1 MATELEDLRDALLR
15 VIESSPAGRRRIAEV
30 LESSVV
36 PGLFETWMQP
46 QKGENWAALQTSS
59 LKQLRRYDP
68 GVLAELQA
76 VAAEQDSAPRQTGTA
91 SGVTAAGSRSIAAG
105 GDIGVAITGDSVT
118 HVAGD
123 HLDFRDA
130 TFHDQVIGVQHVRNT
145 YESRSGVPQPVVED
159 WPSAKDVEPLAHGV
173 RPTRRV
179 QGLPL
184 LPPYVRRD
192 ADGAV
197 RAAVEQAGAD
207 GGLVV
212 VLGEPFAGKTRTALD
227 AVAEVHPDTRVFAPA
242 RGEDLRTLPAV
253 LRGRPDS
260 FVLWLDDLD
269 THLGDGL
276 EPRLLAQLTG
286 QGVMV
291 LATLR
296 EDAYDEC
303 RNTPRGRVLDLA
315 HMVELPRGWSE
326 AERERAG
333 RASDVRLAGAARRS
347 GAEGIAAYLSVGP
360 LLWEEWR
367 RARRADRHPR
377 GHALVRAAIDLARC
391 GLQGPVSLDLLVE
404 VHEVYDGV
412 AGMER
417 ESVDEALLWAVEKRH
432 GALRM
437 LRRSGARMWEAAP
450 YLVETVA
457 QDTSYPAVDVPVWRC
472 ALEAARGDAAYDFEV
487 VARRAGEAFRSAADA
502 GDSQAMFDL
511 GRLREDLGKDA
522 EAEEWFR
529 RAAEAGHTEAAGR
542 LGRLFVQR
550 GETKDAEPFLEV
562 AAEAG
567 DAGAATLLGK
577 VLLERAGEWLRT
589 GAAGH
594 DQEAYHLLGDLAF
607 GSGDDDGAW
616 DHYVS
621 AAMAGR
627 AEVAISFARWHMLHN
642 EGETARVWLQRAA
655 DAGNESAT
663 EALNLAWD
671 TPDTLANAESYFED
685 TDGYPLDVA
694 HHGVVLEKQGRLDEA
709 RARYEEAHA
718 SGDSYGAYRLAV
730 LLEAQAKS
738 DEARTWYRKAA
749 DMGHP
754 AAKKVLDG
762 NPDTVK
768 E

>member
-1 MATELEDLRDALLR
+1 MTTELEDLRDALLR
-15 VIESSPAGRRRIAEV
+15 VIESSPAGRQRVTEV
-30 LESSVV
+30 MARSLV

-46 QKGENWAALQTSS
+46 QKGGNWAALQTSS
-59 LKQLRRYDP
+59 LEQLRRYDQ
-68 GVLAELQA
+68 GVFADLQA
-76 VAAEQDSAPRQTGTA
+76 VAAEQDSVPRQTGTA
-91 SGVTAAGSRSIAAG
+91 SGVAAGGSRSIAAG
-105 GDIGVAITGDSVT
+105 GDIGVAITGDFAT

-123 HLDFRDA
+123 HIDFRDA

-145 YESRSGVPQPVVED
+145 YENRSGVPHPVVED

-184 LPPYVRRD
+184 LPPYVWRD

-197 RAAVEQAGAD
+197 RAAVEQAGAG

-212 VLGEPFAGKTRTALD
+212 VLGEPFAGKTRTALET
-227 AVAEVHPDTRVFAPA
+227 VAEVLPGARVFAPA
-242 RGEDLRTLPAV
+242 RGEDLRALPAV

-286 QGVMV
+286 QGVAV

-296 EDAYDEC
+296 EDAYDDC

-315 HMVELPRGWSE
+315 HMVELPREWSE

-333 RASDVRLAGAARRS
+333 TTGDARMTEAARCS

-360 LLWEEWR
+360 LLWEEWQ

-391 GLQGPVSLDLLVE
+391 GLQGPVSLDLLVT
-404 VHEVYDGV
+404 VHEAYDGV

-417 ESVDEALLWAVEKRH
+417 ESVDDALLWAAEKRH

-450 YLVETVA
+450 YLVETAA
-457 QDTSYPAVDVPVWRC
+457 QDASCPAVDASVWRW

-487 VARRAGEAFRSAADA
+487 VARRAGEVFRSAADA
-502 GDSQAMFDL
+502 GDSRAMFDL
-511 GRLREDLGKDA
+511 GLLAESLGRDG
-522 EAEEWFR
+522 ETEGWFW
-529 RAAEAGHTEAAGR
+529 RAAEAGQTEAAGR
-542 LGRLFVQR
+542 LGRLFVER
-550 GETKDAEPFLEV
+550 GEAKDAEPFLEA

-567 DAGAATLLGK
+567 DAGAAALLGK
-577 VLLERAGEWLRT
+577 VLLERAGQWLRA

-594 DQEAYHLLGDLAF
+594 DLEAHHLLGDLYFA
-607 GSGDDDGAW
+607 GGDDDGAW
-616 DHYVS
+616 DQYV
-621 AAMAGR
+621 AAATAGR
-627 AEVAISFARWHMLHN
+627 AEVAISFARWHMVHN
-642 EGETARVWLQRAA
+642 ERETAKVWLQRAA
-655 DAGNESAT
+655 DAGSES
-663 EALNLAWD
+663 
-671 TPDTLANAESYFED
+671 
-685 TDGYPLDVA
+685 G
-694 HHGVVLEKQGRLDEA
+694 GRSVEA
-709 RARYEEAHA
+709 RL
-718 SGDSYGAYRLAV
+718 G
-730 LLEAQAKS
+730 QA
-738 DEARTWYRKAA
+738 
-749 DMGHP
+749 
-754 AAKKVLDG
+754 
-762 NPDTVK
+762 
-768 E
+768 

>member
-1 MATELEDLRDALLR
+1 MAMELEDLRDALLR
-15 VIESSPAGRRRIAEV
+15 VIESSPAGRQRLTDVMERSVLPGLLDIWMRPREGEV
-30 LESSVV
+30 L
-36 PGLFETWMQP
+36 
-46 QKGENWAALQTSS
+46 ADRQTRT
-59 LKQLRRYDP
+59 LRRLGRYDP
-68 GVLAELQA
+68 QVFSDILA
-76 VAAEQDSAPRQTGTA
+76 VATEHDSASRQTGTGAA
-91 SGVTAAGSRSIAAG
+91 SGVTAGGSRSIAAG
-105 GDIGVAITGDSVT
+105 GDIGVAVT
-118 HVAGD
+118 GD

-145 YESRSGVPQPVVED
+145 FESRSGGPQLVVED
-159 WPSAKDVEPLAHGV
+159 WPSAKDVEPFAHGV
-173 RPTRRV
+173 RLTSRV

-212 VLGEPFAGKTRTALD
+212 VLGEPFAGKTRTALE
-227 AVAEVHPDTRVFAPA
+227 AVAEVLPDARVFAPA
-242 RGEDLRTLPAV
+242 RGEELRALPAV

-286 QGVMV
+286 QGAVV

-315 HMVELPRGWSE
+315 HMVDLPREWNE
-326 AERERAG
+326 DERERAG
-333 RASDVRLAGAARRS
+333 TTGDARLTEAARRS
-347 GAEGIAAYLSVGP
+347 GTEGVAAYLSVGP
-360 LLWEEWR
+360 LLWEEWQ

-391 GLQGPVSLDLLVE
+391 GLHGSISQDLLVK
-404 VHEVYDGV
+404 VHEAYYVV
-412 AGMER
+412 SGMER
-417 ESVDEALLWAVEKRH
+417 ESVDEALGWAAEKRH

-450 YLVETVA
+450 YLVETAA
-457 QDTSYPAVDVPVWRC
+457 QDAGYPAVDASVWRC
-472 ALEAARGDAAYDFEV
+472 ALDAARGDAAYDFEV
-487 VARRAGEAFRSAADA
+487 VARRAGEVFRSAADA
-502 GDSQAMFDL
+502 GDSRAMFDL
-511 GRLREDLGKDA
+511 GLLAESLGRGG
-522 EAEEWFR
+522 ETEGWFR
-529 RAAEAGHTEAAGR
+529 LAAEAGQTEAAGR
-542 LGRLFVQR
+542 LGRLFVER
-550 GETKDAEPFLEV
+550 GETKDAEPFLEM

-567 DAGAATLLGK
+567 DARAATLLGK
-577 VLLERAGEWLRT
+577 ALLERARQWLRV
-589 GAAGH
+589 GAAGQ
-594 DQEAYHLLGDLAF
+594 DLEADHLLGDLCF

-616 DHYVS
+616 DYYVY
-621 AAMAGR
+621 AATAGR
-627 AEVAISFARWHMLHN
+627 TEIAISFARWHLLHN
-642 EGETARVWLQRAA
+642 ERETANVWLQRAA
-655 DAGNESAT
+655 DAGSKSA
-663 EALNLAWD
+663 
-671 TPDTLANAESYFED
+671 AEMLKPPVDRSQSVEDAAGYFGD
-685 TDGYPLDVA
+685 TDGYPLDIA
-694 HHGVVLEKQGRLDEA
+694 HHGFVLEKLGRPDEA

-730 LLEAQAKS
+730 LLEAQGKP
-738 DEARTWYRKAA
+738 DEARAWYREAA

-754 AAKKVLDG
+754 GAKTVLDS